1 MAPMVGG
8 IARGADFHDRTTER
22 EKLWKHIAKEHIL
35 ICGPR
40 RLGKSSLV
48 QRLVEEASDR
58 DLHGVFIDL
67 EGCRSG
73 ASMIDTMDAS
83 IPDGFFN
90 RAAKKAWSAAS
101 GLTPSALTVGVS
113 GATCGVSVEFKNK
126 EAPPWFEKANALQQ
140 RLSEKKVLI
149 CLDEFTV
156 CLDKMIKRDRDETE
170 DLLAW
175 LRAWR
180 QSDTLC
186 RFIFCGSIGINALL
200 AAHTLTTAFSDCY
213 EFHLGPFSPEA
224 ALEMLFE
231 EVRDENI
238 KTEKDTLAYLCRRVG
253 WLSPFYL
260 NLMLDEALRTS
271 RERYMEDVTDQ
282 ALLPGDVDA
291 AYERLLFRGSRFVY
305 WHQRLEKYLPE
316 PQLTQA
322 KAVLALVA
330 KHDAGLTRKQI
341 KNRLALQIPTMSELS
356 VILAYLEE
364 EGYLSQH
371 DPVCFLSFLL
381 RDYWKKHHAD

>member
-1 MAPMVGG
+1 MALMVGG
-8 IARGADFHDRTTER
+8 IARGESFHDRIFER
-22 EKLWKHIAKEHIL
+22 KELWKRIATEHIL

-48 QRLVEEASDR
+48 QRLVEEAPGR
-58 DLHGVFIDL
+58 DMHAVFIDL
-67 EGCRSG
+67 EGCRSVE
-73 ASMIDTMDAS
+73 AIIDAIDTKLPEA
-83 IPDGFFN
+83 FFS
-90 RAAKKAWSAAS
+90 RTMGKVRSVAS
-101 GLTPSALTVGVS
+101 GLTPSALTMDVS
-113 GATCGVSVEFKNK
+113 DATCGVSVEFKSK
-126 EAPPWFEKANALQQ
+126 EAPRWLEKANALQK

-156 CLDKMIKRDRDETE
+156 CLDKIIKRDRDEAE

-180 QSDTLC
+180 QVGTPC
-186 RFIFCGSIGINALL
+186 RFIFCGSIGINSLL

-213 EFHLGPFSPEA
+213 EFHLDPFSSKA
-224 ALEMLFE
+224 ALEMLS
-231 EVRDENI
+231 
-238 KTEKDTLAYLCRRVG
+238 TEMQREGVKPEKETLAYLCRRVG

-260 NLMLDEALRTS
+260 NLLLDESLKAS
-271 RERYMEDVTDQ
+271 RERYLEDVLDQ
-282 ALLPGDVDA
+282 KFLPRDVDA

-330 KHDAGLTRKQI
+330 KHDAGLTREQI
-341 KNRLALQIPTMSELS
+341 KNRLARQIPSLEALS

-364 EGYLSQH
+364 EGYLTQH
-371 DPVCFLSFLL
+371 EPVCFLSFLL
-381 RDYWKKHHAD
+381 RDYWKKHHAN